1 MRLALF
7 FGMLADSSVLPGTN
21 RQIQS
26 PQRHAGGTW
35 DDGWQVE
42 SKMRASGSTAGTWDS
57 VRSQLK
63 LLLPLRSIH
72 RPECLP
78 IYGSTMHGTWHFRG
92 LCHVFCLLQ
101 YYRSPGGKRFR
112 SRNEAMKSL
121 GFGEDKSKEKK
132 SPSKAP
138 GKATPKPKE
147 ERLSHEQALAR
158 ARAEAA
164 ESPLP
169 LPLKLG
175 NGVKV
180 LK

>member
-1 MRLALF
+1 MTVGRLRTRCAP
-7 FGMLADSSVLPGTN
+7 AAIQQAPGT
-21 RQIQS
+21 QCDLS
-26 PQRHAGGTW
+26 L
-35 DDGWQVE
+35 
-42 SKMRASGSTAGTWDS
+42 
-57 VRSQLK
+57 RSHC
-63 LLLPLRSIH
+63 PCSIH
-72 RPECLP
+72 RPGCIP
-78 IYGSTMHGTWHFRG
+78 VNGRTMHEYRHFSH
-92 LCHVFCLLQ
+92 LCHVVFLLQ

-112 SRNEAMKSL
+112 SRNEALKSL

-147 ERLSHEQALAR
+147 ERLSHEEALAK
-158 ARAEAA
+158 AKAEAA
-164 ESPLP
+164 ESPLS